1 MSLAPVEIPR
11 VPEETVRVA
20 RAAFPKGNVY
30 MHMRDALGTVYNDS
44 DFAELFPAVGQ
55 PAESP
60 WRLALVLVMQF
71 AENLSDRQAADA
83 VRGRID
89 WKYALSL
96 PLTDAGFN
104 YSVLTEFRARLLAGG
119 AETRLLDK
127 FLELF
132 QARGWLKSRGR
143 QRTDATY
150 VVAAVQRLNRVE
162 LVAIT
167 LQYTLDEIARVA
179 PDWLRERTPGEW
191 FTRYSK
197 RLDDY
202 RLPRKEPERQQMA
215 EQVGADGQP
224 LLQWLDQ
231 AATPEALRELEVVST
246 LRRIWAQQ
254 FDLSSTHPRFRTQDA
269 LPSSE
274 LEVSPLD
281 AEARFRT
288 KRHFDWIGYQ
298 VHFTETC
305 DEHLP
310 HVVVHVE
317 TTPATDTEYAAL
329 PDIHRAL
336 ERQQL
341 LPAQQV
347 VDGGY
352 SSSDMI
358 ADSHEF
364 FNIDLLCPAP
374 RNQSWQAR
382 NPDAFDVTR
391 FQVDYAKGQVICPM
405 HKVSVRWKARPA
417 PKSPHKTVFVAH
429 FAVEDCTPCPAR
441 SLCTRS
447 KEPHTITVL
456 PERDAMTLQQARQRQ
471 QSPDFLPQYN
481 IRAGIEGTL
490 SQAVRRS
497 GLHRSRYLGLDKTH
511 LQLVLTA
518 TALNLVRI
526 MNWITARPRAGT
538 RHSPFSALAA

>member
-1 MSLAPVEIPR
+1 MSLAPVEIPKI
-11 VPEETVRVA
+11 PEETARVA

-30 MHMRDALGTVYNDS
+30 MHMRDALGTVYNDG
-44 DFAELFPAVGQ
+44 DFADLFPAVGQ

-60 WRLALVLVMQF
+60 WRLAMVLVMQF

-104 YSVLTEFRARLLAGG
+104 YSVLTEFRTRLLAGS
-119 AETRLLDK
+119 AETRLLDRL
-127 FLELF
+127 LELF
-132 QARGWLKSRGR
+132 QARGWLKGRGR

-162 LVAIT
+162 LVAIS
-167 LQYTLDEIARVA
+167 LQYTLDEIARAA
-179 PDWLRERTPGEW
+179 PDWLRERAPGEW

-215 EQVGADGQP
+215 EQIGEDGLT
-224 LLQWLDQ
+224 LLRWIDQ
-231 AATPEALRELEVVST
+231 ATTPEAVRELEAVST
-246 LRRIWAQQ
+246 LRRIWSQQ
-254 FDLSSTHPRFRTQDA
+254 FSLAGLHPRWRTQDA
-269 LPSSE
+269 LPAAQQ
-274 LEVSPLD
+274 EVSPLD

-288 KRHFDWIGYQ
+288 KRNFDWIGYQ

-305 DEHLP
+305 DEDLP
-310 HVVVHVE
+310 HLVIHVE

-329 PDIHRAL
+329 PEIHRAL
-336 ERQQL
+336 SNKHL

-352 SSSDMI
+352 SSSDLL
-358 ADSHEF
+358 ADSREEF
-364 FNIDLLCPAP
+364 GVDLLCPAP

-382 NPDAFDVTR
+382 TADAFDVTR
-391 FQVDYAKGQVICPM
+391 FQVDYVKGQATCPM
-405 HKVSVRWKARPA
+405 HKVSIRWKAHPA
-417 PKSPHKTVFVAH
+417 PKSPHKTVFTAR
-429 FAVEDCTPCPAR
+429 FAPEDCTPCPAR

-447 KEPHTITVL
+447 KDSRTITVL
-456 PERDAMTLQQARQRQ
+456 PERDAFILEQARQRQ
-471 QSPDFLPQYN
+471 LSPDFLPQYN

-490 SQAVRRS
+490 SEAVRRS

-511 LQLVLTA
+511 LQQVLTA

-526 MNWITARPRAGT
+526 MHWISGKPRART
-538 RHSPFSALAA
+538 RSSPFSALAA